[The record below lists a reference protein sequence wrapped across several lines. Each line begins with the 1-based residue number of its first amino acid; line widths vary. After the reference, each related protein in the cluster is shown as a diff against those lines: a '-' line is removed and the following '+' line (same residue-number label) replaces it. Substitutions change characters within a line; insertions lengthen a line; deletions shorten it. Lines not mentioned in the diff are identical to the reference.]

1 MAEILSQE
9 EIDALLSAVSYGEEV
24 EVESESAKVERI
36 INTYDFRHPAR
47 VSKDQLRTLQNLH
60 DNFARLLSATFSTLQ
75 RSVIEVTLVSVDQ
88 ITYSEFI
95 MSLSS
100 PSCTYVFRMEPLDG
114 VSVVDFSQSVVF
126 SFVDR
131 LFGGRGSSIS
141 ADREITWIEKSV
153 MNNIIN
159 RTLRDLERTWERI
172 LPLECNV
179 EMLETNPEFVQVVP
193 ASETVV
199 LISFELKSDN
209 VNGLINLCYPYITI
223 EPIALRLGGQNLVS
237 SAKEVPKEEL
247 IKNRKRIELFDANVK
262 AILGEATVSVSD
274 LVDLKVGDIV
284 CYDRGVYRRAP
295 EGSPWA
301 AGKYFYIVECKEE
314 SIKPLP
320 ITDKDSFDD
329 LVKGPVAHHEPNA
342 PDLSKGYDEVEIE
355 WEGQPLKVLVPK
367 TDLIPWILPPEVAER
382 LAKKNCKR
390 CYGRGIE
397 GYAIPEEGGYPF
409 TCRKNGC
416 TYDNFEKVK
425 SLIASNKKEEKT

>member
-1 MAEILSQE
+1 VAEILSQE

-24 EVESESAKVERI
+24 EVEAEPSKVERI
-36 INTYDFRHPAR
+36 VNTYDFRHPAR
-47 VSKDQLRTLQNLH
+47 VSKDQLRTIQNLH

-114 VSVVDFSQSVVF
+114 VSVVDYSQSVVF

-131 LFGGRGSSIS
+131 LFGGRGGSIS
-141 ADREITWIEKSV
+141 ADRELTWIEKSV

-172 LPLECNV
+172 IPLECNV

-247 IKNRKRIELFDANVK
+247 MKNRKRIELFEADLLAR
-262 AILGEATVSVSD
+262 LGETTVSVRD
-274 LVDLKVGDIV
+274 LINLKVGDVLTVDTRTNDDIELYV
-284 CYDRGVYRRAP
+284 ENELKFYGRPGHL
-295 EGSPWA
+295 
-301 AGKYFYIVECKEE
+301 GKYR
-314 SIKPLP
+314 
-320 ITDKDSFDD
+320 
-329 LVKGPVAHHEPNA
+329 A
-342 PDLSKGYDEVEIE
+342 VEI
-355 WEGQPLKVLVPK
+355 V
-367 TDLIPWILPPEVAER
+367 DRLID
-382 LAKKNCKR
+382 KS
-390 CYGRGIE
+390 
-397 GYAIPEEGGYPF
+397 EE
-409 TCRKNGC
+409 
-416 TYDNFEKVK
+416 
-425 SLIASNKKEEKT
+425 

>member
-1 MAEILSQE
+1 VAEILSQE

-24 EVESESAKVERI
+24 DVESEPTKVEKI

-75 RSVIEVTLVSVDQ
+75 RAIIEVTLVSVDQ

-95 MSLSS
+95 MSLTS
-100 PSCTYVFRMEPLDG
+100 PSCTYVFRMDPLEG

-141 ADREITWIEKSV
+141 AEREITWIEKSV

-172 LPLECNV
+172 IPLECNV

-199 LISFELKSDN
+199 LISFELKSES

-247 IKNRKRIELFDANVK
+247 IKNRKRVELFDVTARTNLGYASVTVRDLLDMK
-262 AILGEATVSVSD
+262 A
-274 LVDLKVGDIV
+274 GDILTLDTRV
-284 CYDRGVYRRAP
+284 NDDVEIYVEDELKFYGRAGLIGKYRGVEIIAR
-295 EGSPWA
+295 
-301 AGKYFYIVECKEE
+301 IVDATEE
-314 SIKPLP
+314 
-320 ITDKDSFDD
+320 T
-329 LVKGPVAHHEPNA
+329 
-342 PDLSKGYDEVEIE
+342 
-355 WEGQPLKVLVPK
+355 
-367 TDLIPWILPPEVAER
+367 
-382 LAKKNCKR
+382 
-390 CYGRGIE
+390 
-397 GYAIPEEGGYPF
+397 
-409 TCRKNGC
+409 
-416 TYDNFEKVK
+416 
-425 SLIASNKKEEKT
+425 

>member
-24 EVESESAKVERI
+24 EVEAEPSKVERI
-36 INTYDFRHPAR
+36 VNTYDFRHPAR

-60 DNFARLLSATFSTLQ
+60 DNFARLISSTYSALQ
-75 RSVIEVTLVSVDQ
+75 RSIIEVTLVSVDQ

-100 PSCTYVFRMEPLDG
+100 PSCTYVFRMEPLEG
-114 VSVVDFSQSVVF
+114 VAVVDFSQSVVF

-131 LFGGRGSSIS
+131 LFGGKGTSIS
-141 ADREITWIEKSV
+141 SEREITWIEKSV

-159 RTLRDLERTWERI
+159 RSLRDLDRTWERI

-237 SAKEVPKEEL
+237 SAKEVPMEEL
-247 IKNRKRIELFDANVK
+247 LRNRKRVELFNSVVRANLGVTDVTVRELTELMIGDVLTLDTRLGNDIEIYVEDALKFYGRPGNV
-262 AILGEATVSVSD
+262 
-274 LVDLKVGDIV
+274 
-284 CYDRGVYRRAP
+284 
-295 EGSPWA
+295 
-301 AGKYFYIVECKEE
+301 GKY
-314 SIKPLP
+314 
-320 ITDKDSFDD
+320 
-329 LVKGPVAHHEPNA
+329 KG
-342 PDLSKGYDEVEIE
+342 VEIAAR
-355 WEGQPLKVLVPK
+355 V
-367 TDLIPWILPPEVAER
+367 
-382 LAKKNCKR
+382 
-390 CYGRGIE
+390 IE
-397 GYAIPEEGGYPF
+397 KMEE
-409 TCRKNGC
+409 
-416 TYDNFEKVK
+416 E
-425 SLIASNKKEEKT
+425 

>member
-24 EVESESAKVERI
+24 EVEAEPSRAERI
-36 INTYDFRHPAR
+36 VNTYDFRHPAR

-60 DNFARLLSATFSTLQ
+60 DNFARLMSATFSTLQ
-75 RSVIEVTLVSVDQ
+75 RSIIEVTLVSVDQ

-141 ADREITWIEKSV
+141 SEREITWIEKSV

-172 LPLECNV
+172 IPLECNV

-209 VNGLINLCYPYITI
+209 VNGLINLCYPYITL

-237 SAKEVPKEEL
+237 AAKEVPKEEL
-247 IKNRKRIELFDANVK
+247 LKNRKRIELFDSTVK
-262 AILGEATVSVSD
+262 TVLGEATVTVRD
-274 LVDLKVGDIV
+274 LTEMKIGDVLMLNARVHEDIEIYVENELKFYG
-284 CYDRGVYRRAP
+284 RPGNL
-295 EGSPWA
+295 
-301 AGKYFYIVECKEE
+301 GKYR
-314 SIKPLP
+314 
-320 ITDKDSFDD
+320 
-329 LVKGPVAHHEPNA
+329 A
-342 PDLSKGYDEVEIE
+342 VEIINR
-355 WEGQPLKVLVPK
+355 
-367 TDLIPWILPPEVAER
+367 LIDQS
-382 LAKKNCKR
+382 
-390 CYGRGIE
+390 
-397 GYAIPEEGGYPF
+397 EE
-409 TCRKNGC
+409 
-416 TYDNFEKVK
+416 
-425 SLIASNKKEEKT
+425 I

>member
-24 EVESESAKVERI
+24 EVETEPTKVERI

-114 VSVVDFSQSVVF
+114 ISVIDFSQSVVF

-172 LPLECNV
+172 IPLECNV

-247 IKNRKRIELFDANVK
+247 MKNRRRIELFDAKVK
-262 AILGEATVSVSD
+262 AILGEATVTLND
-274 LVDLKVGDIV
+274 LVGLKMGDVISLNKKMTDSV
-284 CYDRGVYRRAP
+284 EVYV
-295 EGSPWA
+295 ENELKFLGH
-301 AGKYFYIVECKEE
+301 AGYMGKNK
-314 SIKPLP
+314 
-320 ITDKDSFDD
+320 
-329 LVKGPVAHHEPNA
+329 A
-342 PDLSKGYDEVEIE
+342 VEITNR
-355 WEGQPLKVLVPK
+355 VI
-367 TDLIPWILPPEVAER
+367 D
-382 LAKKNCKR
+382 
-390 CYGRGIE
+390 
-397 GYAIPEEGGYPF
+397 
-409 TCRKNGC
+409 
-416 TYDNFEKVK
+416 K
-425 SLIASNKKEEKT
+425 SEDI